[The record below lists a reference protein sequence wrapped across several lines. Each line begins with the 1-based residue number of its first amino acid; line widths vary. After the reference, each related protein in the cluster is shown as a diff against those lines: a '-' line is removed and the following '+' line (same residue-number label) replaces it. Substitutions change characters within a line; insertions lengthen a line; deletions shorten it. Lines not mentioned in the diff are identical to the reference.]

1 MRTREEIAQI
11 LREIKNLPTLP
22 GVATTVIELS
32 NDPEVSPRT
41 LADTVECDPAIAT
54 RLLKLVNSPYFG
66 IRGTVVSI
74 HQALVFLG
82 VSNLRNL
89 VLSTCVMDLFSK
101 DGEVGSF
108 SRSDLWLHS
117 IATAIT
123 SRELAKQTRTGDP
136 EVAFTAG
143 LIHDVGKVVLDRY
156 FHEEFRR
163 IVELMDTHHTAMV
176 DAEIAVIGMDH
187 AEVGFFLTQH
197 WSLPLVLQEAVGY
210 HHSPRRA
217 SQHQK
222 LAALIGYADH
232 VVRQLNQGNG
242 GGQAPALDEEFS
254 SALPLPDGLL
264 DSFCRD
270 HGDKLIEHIETLAN
284 ISHK

>member
-1 MRTREEIAQI
+1 MKTREEIAAI
-11 LREIKNLPTLP
+11 LREVKNLPTLP
-22 GVATTVIELS
+22 DVAARVLELS
-32 NDPEVSPRT
+32 EDPDVSPRT
-41 LADTVECDPAIAT
+41 LADTVERDPAIAT

-117 IATAIT
+117 LATAIT
-123 SRELAKQTRTGDP
+123 ARELAKATRTGDP

-143 LIHDVGKVVLDRY
+143 LIHDVGKVVIDRY
-156 FHEEFRR
+156 FHEEFTR
-163 IVELMDTHHTAMV
+163 IVQLMDTHHTVMV

-187 AEVGFFLTQH
+187 AEVGYFLTQH
-197 WSLPLVLQEAVGY
+197 WSLPTVLQEAVGF

-217 SQHQK
+217 AQHQK

-232 VVRQLNQGNG
+232 VVRELKQGNG
-242 GGQAPALDEEFS
+242 GGQTPILDEEFA
-254 SALPLPDGLL
+254 SALPLEDGML
-264 DSFCRD
+264 DAFRVD
-270 HGDKLIEHIETLAN
+270 HGEKLIEHIEALTH
-284 ISHK
+284 IGHR